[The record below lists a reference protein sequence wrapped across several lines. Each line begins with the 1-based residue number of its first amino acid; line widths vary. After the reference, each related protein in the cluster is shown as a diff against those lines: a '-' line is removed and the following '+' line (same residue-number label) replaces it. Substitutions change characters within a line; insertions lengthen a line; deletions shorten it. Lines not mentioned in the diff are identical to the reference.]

1 MIDIC
6 SLPIS
11 HKVICI
17 SLFKRRT
24 PSLSVKMN
32 ASDIVKRKQ
41 NTTLYKAYYQP
52 TVFQSTT
59 FSTVNTVSSI
69 IRYVSSGVPITSTS
83 YTSCTQTVYLTLC
96 EPTFTSYSSR
106 YSIESGM
113 AGCTGKGPKESKW
126 KANRSTTIYSYSTIY
141 SSLNTSTLAPSSIR
155 IFSTIVNMA
164 PTPLICPFVFQQGTS
179 FASQCPSCSHVLG
192 SPGSCCEQCS

>member
-1 MIDIC
+1 
-6 SLPIS
+6 
-11 HKVICI
+11 
-17 SLFKRRT
+17 
-24 PSLSVKMN
+24 MN
-32 ASDIVKRKQ
+32 ASDLVKKKQ

-83 YTSCTQTVYLTLC
+83 YTSCTQTVYQTLC
-96 EPTFTSYSSR
+96 EPTFTSYASR
-106 YSIESGM
+106 YAIESGA
-113 AGCTGKGPKESKW
+113 AGCTGKGPKEMKW
-126 KANRSTTIYSYSTIY
+126 KANQPTTIYSYSTIY
-141 SSLNTSTLAPSSIR
+141 SSLDTPSTLAPSSIR
-155 IFSTIVNMA
+155 VFSTIVNTG
-164 PTPLICPFVFQQGTS
+164 PSPLICPLVQLQQGTS